1 MKALLFL
8 GAIIGI
14 YVYVYKKGYKEF
26 TLREN
31 VYFGIFVVGY
41 VIIYYLLSY
50 QKEFV
55 YKLLSNVKHTDRVSK
70 YDIQTLINTGQ
81 QKQVTVDP
89 QNLRYLLATRQKW
102 RCMSCSNP
110 ILEKDLPSYEIDYR
124 VPPQYGGTNTLYNLG
139 VKCSICKAYHHNNFD
154 HNTVK
159 FTGNHF

>member
-70 YDIQTLINTGQ
+70 YDIQTLVNTGQ

-89 QNLRYLLATRQKW
+89 QNLRYLLARRQKW
-102 RCMSCSNP
+102 
-110 ILEKDLPSYEIDYR
+110 
-124 VPPQYGGTNTLYNLG
+124 
-139 VKCSICKAYHHNNFD
+139 
-154 HNTVK
+154 
-159 FTGNHF
+159 